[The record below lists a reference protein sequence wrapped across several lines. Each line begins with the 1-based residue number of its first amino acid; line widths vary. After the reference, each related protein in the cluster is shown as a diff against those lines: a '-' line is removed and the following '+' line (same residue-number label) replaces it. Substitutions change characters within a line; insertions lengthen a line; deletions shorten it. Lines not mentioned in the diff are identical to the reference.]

1 MSHQMIFQ
9 KITTIFSL
17 AVAVVFFVL
26 GLGYS
31 TDLYTLFY
39 FIDSTSFMYVEGS
52 RIYYDVQD
60 FNRAEVLYAV
70 ILIVL
75 AALCFMMLNNTRR
88 KYYVTNFVSS
98 GLFAGF
104 AGFLSWYVYSNS
116 VKYKE
121 QFLTTV
127 DFEKWQMWVDMFPND
142 FKMTKSTL
150 WFDLGT
156 ASAVVGIVAVVLV
169 IVNVIW
175 KIVWMAKENEA
186 MKALKTKATE
196 VQR

>member
-17 AVAVVFFVL
+17 AAAVVFFVL

-104 AGFLSWYVYSNS
+104 ACFLSWYVYSNS

-175 KIVWMAKENEA
+175 KIVWMAKEKEA

>member
-17 AVAVVFFVL
+17 AAAVVFFVL

>member
-1 MSHQMIFQ
+1 MIFQ

-17 AVAVVFFVL
+17 AAAVVFFVL

>member
-1 MSHQMIFQ
+1 MIFQ

-17 AVAVVFFVL
+17 AAAVVFFVL

-104 AGFLSWYVYSNS
+104 AVFLSWYVYSNS

>member
-1 MSHQMIFQ
+1 MIFQ

-17 AVAVVFFVL
+17 AAAVVFFVL

-104 AGFLSWYVYSNS
+104 ACFLSWYVYSNS

-175 KIVWMAKENEA
+175 KIVWMAKEKEA

>member
-17 AVAVVFFVL
+17 AAAVVFFVL

-175 KIVWMAKENEA
+175 KIVWMAKEKEA